1 MCWVIN
7 HCFDGG
13 GLVVKLLG
21 GDASVI
27 FVEVLED
34 GWDERCDFSRDG
46 VSKGGN
52 IFGVDGFYDL
62 LDECSLKKKSL
73 YIIFFVK

>member
-7 HCFDGG
+7 HCVDGG

-27 FVEVLED
+27 VVKVLKD
-34 GWDERCDFSRDG
+34 GWDERCYLSRDW
-46 VSKGGN
+46 VLKGGE
-52 IFGVDGFYDL
+52 IFGVDGFDDL
-62 LDECSLKKKSL
+62 LDEGSLKKKSL
-73 YIIFFVK
+73 

>member
-21 GDASVI
+21 GNASIIV
-27 FVEVLED
+27 VKVLED
-34 GWDERCDFSRDG
+34 GWDERCDFSRDR
-46 VSKGGN
+46 VAKGGE
-52 IFGVDGFYDL
+52 ILGADGFDDL
-62 LDECSLKKKSL
+62 LDEGSLKKKS
-73 YIIFFVK
+73 F

>member
-27 FVEVLED
+27 VVKVLED
-34 GWDERCDFSRDG
+34 SWDKRCDLSRNG
-46 VSKGGN
+46 VAKGGK
-52 IFGVDGFYDL
+52 IFGVDGFNDL
-62 LDECSLKKKSL
+62 LDEGFLKKKSL
-73 YIIFFVK
+73 